1 MAEHGGAQT
10 VSVEGRTL
18 RVTNLDKPLYP
29 DGTTKG
35 DVLRHVLA
43 LSPGLLPRVADR
55 PVSLRRWPDGTAATS
70 FVQKHAKAD
79 TPDWVRTEVVE
90 SPGHAPVRHAVLD
103 SVAAL
108 VWAANLAALELHV
121 PQWRFEG
128 TERQDP
134 DLLVLDLDP
143 GEPADVIDCARVA
156 VLLRERLHD
165 DGLTAVAKTSGGKG
179 LHLLVPVTGGDT
191 SGYAKRLAA
200 ALAADHPDLVVAT
213 MAKVDRP
220 GKVFLD
226 WSQNNPAKT
235 TIAAWSLRGRE
246 TPTVS
251 TPLTWDEVVAAAH
264 DELDPAALSFSPD
277 AAAERLAAGDLLA
290 DLAGAA
296 ADLPG

>member
-1 MAEHGGAQT
+1 MADHGGAQT
-10 VSVEGRTL
+10 VSVDGRTL

-43 LSPGLLPRVADR
+43 LAPGLLPRVADR
-55 PVSLRRWPDGTAATS
+55 PVSLRRWPDGTAGSS

-79 TPDWVRTEVVE
+79 TPDWVRTESVE
-90 SPGHAPVRHAVLD
+90 GRGHDPVRHAVLD

-121 PQWRFEG
+121 PQWRFDG
-128 TERQDP
+128 HERRDP

-143 GEPADVIDCARVA
+143 GEPADVLDCARVA

-165 DGLTAVAKTSGGKG
+165 DGLTAFPKTSGGKG

-191 SGYAKRLAA
+191 SGYAK
-200 ALAADHPDLVVAT
+200 ALATALAGDHPDLVVAT

-235 TIAAWSLRGRE
+235 TIAAWSLRGRD

-251 TPLTWDEVVAAAH
+251 TPLTWDEVAAAAH
-264 DELDPAALSFSPD
+264 DEVGPDALSFSPD
-277 AAAERLAAGDLLA
+277 EAAARLDAGDPLA
-290 DLAGAA
+290 DLTSRAA
-296 ADLPG
+296 PLPG